1 MKTVIVTGGAGFI
14 GSVVVRELLSKKY
27 KVICVDNFADDLYD
41 PALKEYNVSAF
52 SNNKNFVLYRT
63 DVCNLEELRNVF
75 EKEKPELVIHL
86 AARANTRKAVGEP
99 QSYLDVNIGG
109 TLNILEL
116 SKDFKIE
123 NVVIASS
130 SSVYGNSTKMPLS
143 ESEPA
148 DRPLSPYGMTKR
160 ADEVLAY
167 TYHHNFQMNITCL
180 RYFNAYGENNRPD
193 LVPYIW
199 GNLILDNAEIEISGD
214 GSRSRDYTYIGD
226 IADGTIK
233 AMEKPLG
240 FEVINLGNSRPV
252 SLKEL
257 VGVFEKVTGK
267 TAKVKSRPS
276 HKASVESTCADITKA
291 KELLNWEPTT
301 PIELGIE
308 KLIAWL
314 RNYRTKNSV

>member
-1 MKTVIVTGGAGFI
+1 MKTVILTGGAGFI
-14 GSVVVRELLSKKY
+14 GSVVARELLAKKY
-27 KVICVDNFADDLYD
+27 KVICIDNFSDDLYD
-41 PALKEYNVSAF
+41 PALKEDNISAF
-52 SNNKNFVLYRT
+52 NDNKNFVLYRT
-63 DVCNLEELRNVF
+63 DICNLEELKDIF
-75 EKEKPELVIHL
+75 EREKPELVVHL

-116 SKDFKIE
+116 AKDYKIE

-130 SSVYGNSTKMPLS
+130 SSVYGNSTKMPLN
-143 ESEPA
+143 EDEPA

-160 ADEVLAY
+160 ADEVLAF

-199 GNLILDNAEIEISGD
+199 GNLILDDGEIEISGD

-240 FEVINLGNSRPV
+240 FEIINLGNSRPV

-257 VGVFEKVTGK
+257 VSVFEKVTSK
-267 TAKVKSRPS
+267 TVKVKSRPS
-276 HKASVESTCADITKA
+276 NKASVESTCADIRKA
-291 KELLNWEPTT
+291 KKLLDWEPTT
-301 PIELGIE
+301 PIEQGIE
-308 KLIAWL
+308 KLIVWL
-314 RNYRTKNSV
+314 RNYRLKNSV